1 MELQEESPGLRAHL
15 EGLQRAH
22 CSLTSRFKQ
31 IEQKLD
37 ALDGLLCTDGND
49 SLEIVS
55 KMFCQLQHMDD
66 CSSFWRHLLN
76 CLFEFY
82 LLILAIAD
90 TIRAVGSTISTH
102 ARSTSNTLR
111 PKMRKFVAT
120 LMNTIE
126 TSPARSRNARSSAHV
141 RNSQSLQPICIT

>member
-55 KMFCQLQHMDD
+55 KMFCQLHHMRAEVFEDT
-66 CSSFWRHLLN
+66 CLTVCLN
-76 CLFEFY
+76 F
-82 LLILAIAD
+82 
-90 TIRAVGSTISTH
+90 
-102 ARSTSNTLR
+102 
-111 PKMRKFVAT
+111 
-120 LMNTIE
+120 
-126 TSPARSRNARSSAHV
+126 
-141 RNSQSLQPICIT
+141 IC